1 MPIFEA
7 GVWYLT
13 IDDLLAIHR
22 EVAALSQ
29 EQEVRLCGPGVL
41 NTVALGSA
49 AGEPRQTFQ
58 GAPLYPGIFVKAAA
72 VARAIVCGHAFVD
85 GNKRTGMDAAL
96 VFLRMNGYSI
106 CLGVED
112 FVAFALDIAG
122 DRAKGKEPLALEG
135 IAERLRAASGPIE
148 PSF

>member
-13 IDDLLAIHR
+13 IDDLLATHR

-29 EQEVRLCGPGVL
+29 EQGAPLCDPGVL

-58 GAPLYPGIFVKAAA
+58 GTPLYPGIFLKAAA
-72 VARAIVCGHAFVD
+72 VARAIIW
-85 GNKRTGMDAAL
+85 
-96 VFLRMNGYSI
+96 S
-106 CLGVED
+106 
-112 FVAFALDIAG
+112 
-122 DRAKGKEPLALEG
+122 
-135 IAERLRAASGPIE
+135 RLR
-148 PSF
+148 